1 MEGEDEVFVDE
12 VAGKDMGEG
21 EENIEE
27 ENGSAGE
34 GDVNDH
40 KLRGIDDKIKALAS
54 SEAAEVKR

>member
-1 MEGEDEVFVDE
+1 MRSFVDE

-21 EENIEE
+21 EENMEE

-40 KLRGIDDKIKALAS
+40 
-54 SEAAEVKR
+54 

>member
-1 MEGEDEVFVDE
+1 MRSFVDE

-21 EENIEE
+21 EENMEE

-34 GDVNDH
+34 GDVNDP